1 MGGLKRGEEVRR
13 MFAAIAPRYDFL
25 NRLLSLG
32 RDRGWRQVAVASANL
47 PPHGWA
53 LDVCCGTADIALE
66 LARQFSDAR
75 IAGVDFCPEMLVLGQ
90 EKVRKADLDERIQLL
105 AASAEALP
113 FDGKTFDAA
122 LIAFGIRN
130 VQDRERG
137 LLELHR
143 VLKAGGRAVLLE
155 FSLPQ
160 GKAFGTLYRL
170 YFQTILPKVG
180 RLFSGHPTAYSY
192 LPASVLEFPS
202 PEGLAWLLKKAGF
215 QEVSFRPLTGG
226 ILYVHVGMK

>member
-1 MGGLKRGEEVRR
+1 MGDPVPGEEVRR

-32 RDRGWRQVAVASANL
+32 RDRGWRRTAVASANL
-47 PPHGWA
+47 PLKGRA
-53 LDVCCGTADIALE
+53 LDVCCGTANVALE
-66 LARQFSDAR
+66 LADRFPDAR
-75 IAGVDFCPEMLVLGQ
+75 IAGVDFCQEMLVLGQ
-90 EKVRKADLDERIQLL
+90 EKVRKAGLEGRIQLL
-105 AASAEALP
+105 AASAEVLP

-130 VQDRERG
+130 VENRERG

-143 VLKAGGRAVLLE
+143 VLKAGGRVILLE

-160 GKAFGTLYRL
+160 GKAFGKLYRL
-170 YFQTILPKVG
+170 YFQRILPRIG

-202 PEGLAWLLKKAGF
+202 PEGLTWLLKKAGF

-226 ILYVHVGMK
+226 IVYIHVGMK

>member
-1 MGGLKRGEEVRR
+1 MRGEEIRR

-32 RDRGWRQVAVASANL
+32 RDRVWRRVAVAEAHL
-47 PPHGWA
+47 PPNGWA
-53 LDVCCGTADIALE
+53 LDVCCGTADVAVE
-66 LARQFSDAR
+66 LARQCPDAR
-75 IAGVDFCPEMLVLGQ
+75 VAGVDFCPEMLLLGE
-90 EKVRKADLDERIQLL
+90 EKIWKAGLEGKIQLL
-105 AASAEALP
+105 VASADALP
-113 FDGKTFDAA
+113 FPEKTFDAA

-130 VQDRERG
+130 IENREEA

-143 VLKAGGRAVLLE
+143 VLKAGGRVVLLE

-160 GKAFGTLYRL
+160 GRVLGTLYRF
-170 YFQTILPKVG
+170 YFHTILPRVG
-180 RLFSGHPTAYSY
+180 RLFSGHPTAYTY

-202 PEGLAWLLKKAGF
+202 PEGLALLLSNAGF

-226 ILYVHVGMK
+226 VVYLHVGVK